1 MSNLSDIGDT
11 LLDDA
16 MVKSRQIRAMNDA
29 IDVYKRAVMF
39 LGYCS
44 QLKEYSV
51 VFENIFT
58 KLMLYRGNII
68 RQHKFLLLEQNIKI
82 FKTLLI
88 PPMKTHWYTKGIIQ
102 YHRITKHC
110 IWAYRKKLQR
120 AIDTQNE
127 KHICQIID
135 TIIMVDRHYDIYKDT
150 IVYFAEKNETVASII
165 QAKYMSYIQL

>member
-68 RQHKFLLLEQNIKI
+68 RQHKFLLLEQNVKI

-127 KHICQIID
+127 KHICQVID
-135 TIIMVDRHYDIYKDT
+135 TIIIVDKHYDIYNDT

-165 QAKYMSYIQL
+165 QAKYLSYIQL